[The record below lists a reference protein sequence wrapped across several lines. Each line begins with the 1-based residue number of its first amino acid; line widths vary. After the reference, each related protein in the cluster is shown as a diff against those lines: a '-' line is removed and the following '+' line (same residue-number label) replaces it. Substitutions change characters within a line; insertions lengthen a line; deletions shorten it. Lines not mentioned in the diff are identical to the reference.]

1 VKRATREVFSIG
13 KAENQACSVFQQTTL
28 FTVQLIGNG
37 QNCCNPLPHWIYSLK
52 KYFFGFKKRIYLSAR
67 IKTSSMNKAEL
78 ISKIAD
84 DAGITKSQA
93 NATLDSFVEAVTK
106 TLKGG
111 GKVTL
116 VGFGTFSVTKRAAR
130 NGRNPQTG
138 EVIKIKAK
146 KVARFKAG
154 KELTSKI

>member
-1 VKRATREVFSIG
+1 M
-13 KAENQACSVFQQTTL
+13 
-28 FTVQLIGNG
+28 
-37 QNCCNPLPHWIYSLK
+37 
-52 KYFFGFKKRIYLSAR
+52 KKRLNLSALL
-67 IKTSSMNKAEL
+67 KPFKNTVMNKAEL
-78 ISKIAD
+78 IAKVAD
-84 DAGITKSQA
+84 DAGVTKTQA
-93 NATLDSFVEAVTK
+93 NAAVDSFVEAVTK

-116 VGFGTFSVTKRAAR
+116 VGFGTFSVSRRQAR

-154 KELTSKI
+154 KELSGKL